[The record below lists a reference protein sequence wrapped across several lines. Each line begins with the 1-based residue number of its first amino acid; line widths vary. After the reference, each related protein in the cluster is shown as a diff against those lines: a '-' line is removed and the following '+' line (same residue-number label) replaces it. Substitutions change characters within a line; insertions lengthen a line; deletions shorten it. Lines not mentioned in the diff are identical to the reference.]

1 MSQPI
6 WTRWEPTCKLI
17 FVKSLWEHKLLL
29 RLLAVT
35 LIMLIKLGKLNPPLD
50 LLTLQSKILPQLTL
64 QELILV
70 CSCAK
75 ILHSTELLVWLGLEQ
90 CAKVGLVIM
99 LESMK
104 NEEMSWQLLRLWP
117 TKWVTTWECFTTL
130 IPHMVVQAAHVT
142 ELVL

>member
-29 RLLAVT
+29 KLLAVT

-50 LLTLQSKILPQLTL
+50 LLTLQSKILPQPTL

-75 ILHSTELLVWLGLEQ
+75 ILHSTELLVW
-90 CAKVGLVIM
+90 VGTMCKGWAGYNAGV
-99 LESMK
+99 
-104 NEEMSWQLLRLWP
+104 NEKRQNVLATSE
-117 TKWVTTWECFTTL
+117 
-130 IPHMVVQAAHVT
+130 VVAH
-142 ELVL
+142 E